1 MQRAVAAGLDG
12 LDFMLQFDYGQIA
25 SSFNG
30 IGPSCLS
37 EGQRQKLSKYLALF
51 LPAALIH
58 DMRYEVSDGSR
69 RGFNYANFEF
79 RDNCYALAAHA
90 YGFFNWR
97 RYRAYFVAWLL
108 FKAVASEVGWL
119 IWREAAGKSRQ
130 SA

>member
-79 RDNCYALAAHA
+79 RANCYALAAHA

-119 IWREAAGKSRQ
+119 IWREAARKQTS
-130 SA
+130 